1 MSARYS
7 FEFRPAPESTPW
19 RPLDSALAQ
28 WVRAHGGSGLL
39 ARTAA
44 WASFA
49 FGSGDTALP
58 LSGDDAG
65 RHGMAPLSAD
75 DIAALRMQILVGDAA
90 EILQDAAVTPFVLD
104 AKDRFYLRRNYADEV
119 AVARLIN
126 ARRNA
131 YVEPAAD
138 PGASAALFH
147 DEPTVGA
154 QRQRDAVS
162 AVLGR
167 RLFVLTGGPGTGKTT
182 TVLRMLL
189 MLQRDAGK
197 ALSIQVAAPTGNAAQ
212 RLLQSLRKGKKDL
225 LEHLVTPLPA
235 DLQPLL
241 DAIPDADAQ
250 TLHRLLGFDP
260 HRQVFRRGRLE
271 PIAADIVVVDEASM
285 VDLSMLRALLE
296 ATPTDAT
303 LILVGDA
310 DQLTSVAAGS
320 ALMDLVAVMEGENAA
335 DIVRLE
341 HSFRAQRHLVPIN
354 QAVRVGDAAALDA
367 ALAAAGHDAVRRA
380 CATRRD
386 LAIEIQ
392 RWTHA
397 LATLELR
404 PTLPALP
411 DIDTGAD
418 PVNSAD
424 LTIAA
429 QRVAIALTALHALTQ
444 RQLLCALRE
453 NDFGALRVNDAIE
466 RGLKRAWK
474 VPVDQAWYPGRAVM
488 IVRNDYAADL
498 FNGDVGV
505 CLADSKGDQR
515 VWFET
520 STADG
525 GASARSVSTASLSVH
540 EGAFAITIHKSQG
553 SEYARAAVLLPAD
566 AENRILSR
574 QLLYT
579 GLSRAKQYIELWGT
593 EAALLAAVAN
603 PVRRSG
609 GLADRL
615 T

>member
-1 MSARYS
+1 
-7 FEFRPAPESTPW
+7 
-19 RPLDSALAQ
+19 
-28 WVRAHGGSGLL
+28 
-39 ARTAA
+39 
-44 WASFA
+44 
-49 FGSGDTALP
+49 
-58 LSGDDAG
+58 
-65 RHGMAPLSAD
+65 MAPLSAD
-75 DIAALRMQILVGDAA
+75 DIAALRMQTLVGDETEGAQGA
-90 EILQDAAVTPFVLD
+90 VVTPFVLD
-104 AKDRFYLRRNYADEV
+104 AKDRFYLRGNYADEV
-119 AVARLIN
+119 AVARLIK
-126 ARRNA
+126 ARRSA
-131 YVEPAAD
+131 YREPAAD
-138 PGASAALFH
+138 PGAIAALFH
-147 DEPTVGA
+147 DEPAVDA
-154 QRQRDAVS
+154 QLQRDAVS
-162 AVLGR
+162 AVLER
-167 RLFVLTGGPGTGKTT
+167 TLFVLTGGPGTGKTT

-189 MLQRDAGK
+189 MLQRQAGK
-197 ALSIQVAAPTGNAAQ
+197 TLSIQAAAPTGKAAQ
-212 RLLQSLRKGKKDL
+212 RLVQSLRKGKKDL
-225 LEHLVTPLPA
+225 LEHPVAPLSA
-235 DLQPLL
+235 DWRELL
-241 DAIPDADAQ
+241 DAIPDSDVL

-260 HRQVFRRGRLE
+260 HRQVFRRGRFD

-296 ATPTDAT
+296 ATPADAT

-354 QAVRVGDAAALDA
+354 QAVRVGDAAALGA
-367 ALAAAGHDAVRRA
+367 AWAAAGHDAVRRE

-392 RWTHA
+392 RWTSA
-397 LATLELR
+397 LARLELR

-411 DIDTGAD
+411 DIDTGTD
-418 PVNSAD
+418 HVSSAD
-424 LTIAA
+424 STIAA
-429 QRVAIALTALHALTQ
+429 QRVAIALAALHALTR

-466 RGLKRAWK
+466 RGLKRAWH
-474 VPVDQAWYPGRAVM
+474 VPVDQVWYPGRAVM
-488 IVRNDYAADL
+488 IVRNDYAAGL

-505 CLADSKGDQR
+505 CLADEKGDQR

-520 STADG
+520 TTADG
-525 GASARSVSTASLSVH
+525 VASARSVSTGSLPVH

-553 SEYARAAVLLPAD
+553 SEYVRAAVLLPAD

-579 GLSRAKQYIELWGT
+579 GLSRAKQHIELWST
-593 EAALLAAVAN
+593 EASLLAAVAN

-615 T
+615 K

>member
-1 MSARYS
+1 MSARYTFDS
-7 FEFRPAPESTPW
+7 RPAPESTPW

-39 ARTAA
+39 ARVAA

-75 DIAALRMQILVGDAA
+75 DIAALRMQTLVGDEA
-90 EILQDAAVTPFVLD
+90 EMVQGAVVTPFVLD
-104 AKDRFYLRRNYADEV
+104 ALDRFYLRRNYADEV

-126 ARRNA
+126 ARRSA
-131 YVEPAAD
+131 YREPAAD
-138 PGASAALFH
+138 PGAIAALFH
-147 DEPTVGA
+147 DEPTVDA

-167 RLFVLTGGPGTGKTT
+167 TLFVLTGGPGTGKTT

-189 MLQRDAGK
+189 MLQRQAGK
-197 ALSIQVAAPTGNAAQ
+197 ALSIQVAAPTGKAAQ
-212 RLLQSLRKGKKDL
+212 RLVQSLRKGKKDL
-225 LEHLVTPLPA
+225 LEHLVAPLPA
-235 DLQPLL
+235 DWQQLL
-241 DAIPDADAQ
+241 DAIPDADVL

-260 HRQVFRRGRLE
+260 HRQVFRRGRFD

-296 ATPTDAT
+296 ATPADAT

-354 QAVRVGDAAALDA
+354 QAVRVGDAAALGA
-367 ALAAAGHDAVRRA
+367 AWAAAGHDAVRRE

-392 RWTHA
+392 RWTSA
-397 LATLELR
+397 LARLELR
-404 PTLPALP
+404 PTLPALL
-411 DIDTGAD
+411 DTDNA
-418 PVNSAD
+418 SAGS
-424 LTIAA
+424 TIAA
-429 QRVAIALTALHALTQ
+429 QRVAIALAALHALTR

-466 RGLKRAWK
+466 RGLKRAWH
-474 VPVDQAWYPGRAVM
+474 VPVDQVWYPGRAVM
-488 IVRNDYAADL
+488 IVRNDYAAGL
-498 FNGDVGV
+498 FNGDAGV
-505 CLADSKGDQR
+505 CLADGKGDQR

-520 STADG
+520 TTADG
-525 GASARSVSTASLSVH
+525 VASARSVSTGSLPVH

-553 SEYARAAVLLPAD
+553 SEYVRAAVLLPAD

-579 GLSRAKQYIELWGT
+579 GLSRAKQHIELWST
-593 EAALLAAVAN
+593 EASLLAAVAN

-615 T
+615 K